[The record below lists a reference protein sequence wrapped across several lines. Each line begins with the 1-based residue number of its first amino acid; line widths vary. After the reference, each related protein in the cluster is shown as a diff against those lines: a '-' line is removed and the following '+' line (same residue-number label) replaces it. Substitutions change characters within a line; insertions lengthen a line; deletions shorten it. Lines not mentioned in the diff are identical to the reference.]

1 MCTKMITLVVCAVII
16 AAITYALVKGL
27 WVASRKIT
35 VPIQIVL
42 FVVMLICVGRILFTK
57 ENATKLYDG
66 IEQSGISQNMEKTV
80 RTALSM
86 KPGEKAVPAAV
97 SASAS
102 ASVASAPASASV
114 SVPAPV
120 AVAPAPDPA
129 AAAPATALAATSVAV
144 APVPDP
150 VAAAPATAPAATSVA
165 KTAPEIKPD
174 YSRFDK
180 GRKSFSFALPFGAQL
195 KVGFRDGTYR
205 IISESL
211 GTLDDSE
218 KKEVGKMVMNALS
231 EYSGEKVTS
240 IDKSQV
246 TFDVQYDE
254 SINRTRVFVTVPPSA
269 IK

>member
-1 MCTKMITLVVCAVII
+1 MCTMMITLVICVVLVS
-16 AAITYALVKGL
+16 AITYALVKGL
-27 WVASRKIT
+27 WVASKKIT
-35 VPIQIVL
+35 VPVQIVL
-42 FVVMLICVGRILFTK
+42 FVVMLICVGRILFTR

-80 RTALSM
+80 RTALNM
-86 KPGEKAVPAAV
+86 KPGEKVV
-97 SASAS
+97 LDEASA
-102 ASVASAPASASV
+102 

-120 AVAPAPDPA
+120 STTPAPAPVPA
-129 AAAPATALAATSVAV
+129 PVVAAPAPVSAAS
-144 APVPDP
+144 API
-150 VAAAPATAPAATSVA
+150 A
-165 KTAPEIKPD
+165 KSNPEIKPD

-180 GRKSFSFALPFGAQL
+180 GKKFFSYALPFGAQV

-218 KKEVGKMVMNALS
+218 KKEIGKMVMNALS
-231 EYSGEKVTS
+231 EYSGAKVTS
-240 IDKSQV
+240 LDKSQV

-254 SINRTRVFVTVPPSA
+254 STNRTHVFVKVPPSA

>member
-1 MCTKMITLVVCAVII
+1 MCTMMITLAICAVLV
-16 AAITYALVKGL
+16 AAIMYALVKGL

-35 VPIQIVL
+35 VPVQIAL

-66 IEQSGISQNMEKTV
+66 IEQSGISQNMEKTI
-80 RTALSM
+80 RTALNM
-86 KPGEKAVPAAV
+86 KPGEKAVPAA
-97 SASAS
+97 ASA
-102 ASVASAPASASV
+102 

-120 AVAPAPDPA
+120 ATAPAPAPVPA
-129 AAAPATALAATSVAV
+129 PVVAAPAPVSAASAPAAV

-150 VAAAPATAPAATSVA
+150 AAAVPTSAPTAAPVA
-165 KTAPEIKPD
+165 KAAPEVKPD

-180 GRKSFSFALPFGAQL
+180 GKKSFSYALPFGAQV

-218 KKEVGKMVMNALS
+218 KKEIGKIVLNALS
-231 EYSGEKVTS
+231 EYSGAKVTGL
-240 IDKSQV
+240 DKSQV

-254 SINRTRVFVTVPPSA
+254 STNRTRVFVKVPPSA

>member
-1 MCTKMITLVVCAVII
+1 MCTMMITLVICVVLVS
-16 AAITYALVKGL
+16 AITYALVKGL
-27 WVASRKIT
+27 WVASKKIT
-35 VPIQIVL
+35 VPVQIVL
-42 FVVMLICVGRILFTK
+42 FVVMLICVGRILFTR

-80 RTALSM
+80 RTALNM
-86 KPGEKAVPAAV
+86 KPGEKVV
-97 SASAS
+97 LDEASA
-102 ASVASAPASASV
+102 

-120 AVAPAPDPA
+120 STAPAPAPVPDPA
-129 AAAPATALAATSVAV
+129 AAVPASAP
-144 APVPDP
+144 
-150 VAAAPATAPAATSVA
+150 AAAPVA
-165 KTAPEIKPD
+165 KAAPEVKPD

-180 GRKSFSFALPFGAQL
+180 GKKSFSYALPFGAQV

-218 KKEVGKMVMNALS
+218 KKEIGKMVMNALS
-231 EYSGEKVTS
+231 EYSGAKVTS
-240 IDKSQV
+240 LDKSQV

-254 SINRTRVFVTVPPSA
+254 STNRTRVFVTVPPSA